1 MSLQQVKDHRELV
14 RDTESGAILNID
26 RTAYL
31 NAIERHNNKEKQKE
45 IIEKNTNDINSI
57 KSEITE
63 IKTML
68 KTLLMEG
75 KDHGR

>member
-31 NAIERHNNKEKQKE
+31 NAIERHKNKEKQKE

-68 KTLLMEG
+68 KILLTER
-75 KDHGR
+75 KDHG

>member
-31 NAIERHNNKEKQKE
+31 NAVERHNRIEKQKE
-45 IIEKNTNDINSI
+45 IIENNTNDINSI
-57 KSEITE
+57 KAEVSE

-68 KTLLMEG
+68 KILIEG
-75 KDHGR
+75 KNNG

>member
-1 MSLQQVKDHRELV
+1 MSLQPVKEYKHLA
-14 RDTESGAILNID
+14 RDTDTGAIINVD
-26 RTAYL
+26 RSAYL
-31 NAIERHNNKEKQKE
+31 NALERHKNKEKQKE
-45 IIEKNTNDINSI
+45 IIVNNTNDINSI
-57 KSEITE
+57 KSEISE

>member
-26 RTAYL
+26 RSAYL
-31 NAIERHNNKEKQKE
+31 NALERHKKIEKQKE
-45 IIEKNTNDINSI
+45 TIEKNTNDINSI
-57 KSEITE
+57 KMDLTE

-68 KTLLMEG
+68 KILLTEE
-75 KDHGR
+75 KDHG

>member
-1 MSLQQVKDHRELV
+1 MSLQPVKDHRNLA
-14 RDTESGAILNID
+14 RDTDSGAIVNID
-26 RTAYL
+26 RSAYL
-31 NAIERHNNKEKQKE
+31 HALERHNNKEKQKE

-57 KSEITE
+57 KSEISE

-68 KTLLMEG
+68 KTLIEG